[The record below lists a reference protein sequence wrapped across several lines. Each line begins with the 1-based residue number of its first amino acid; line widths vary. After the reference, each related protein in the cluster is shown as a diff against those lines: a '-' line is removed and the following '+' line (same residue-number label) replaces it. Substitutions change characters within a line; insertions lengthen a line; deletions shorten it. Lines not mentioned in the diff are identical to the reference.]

1 MKRDKGDKSVKRDKG
16 DKSVK
21 RGGGIYSTSLG
32 YPPSSP
38 FVVVTRR
45 KNKERTLRMPFGKY
59 RGLPVTDLPPS
70 YLRWLWEN
78 IELRE
83 PLRSAVREA
92 LGLEGSGPLS
102 LSVEPATLQGIY
114 RRLALKWHPD
124 CGGSNEAMAA
134 LNEFYEE
141 LRELL

>member
-1 MKRDKGDKSVKRDKG
+1 
-16 DKSVK
+16 
-21 RGGGIYSTSLG
+21 
-32 YPPSSP
+32 
-38 FVVVTRR
+38 
-45 KNKERTLRMPFGKY
+45 MPFGKY
-59 RGLPVTDLPPS
+59 KGWPVSELPYH

-78 IELRE
+78 VELRE
-83 PLRSAVREA
+83 PLRTAVREA

-102 LSVEPATLQGIY
+102 LSIESAALKDIY

-141 LRELL
+141 LRGLL